1 MTVEVR
7 ELTEAEELKLAY
19 PVMNELRTHLVD
31 VDDYEATL
39 AEMRAGGYRLFA
51 AVEDDTYVALAGIA
65 IRTNFYYG
73 RFLYVYDLVTSE
85 KARSKGHGKLLLDHL
100 EELARADGC
109 QTIALS
115 SGVQR
120 SDAHRF
126 YENKMGYDRVSY
138 VFKKAL

>member
-1 MTVEVR
+1 MAEVR
-7 ELTEAEELKLAY
+7 ELTTDDEFRAAF
-19 PVMNELRTHLVD
+19 PVMNELRTDIVSIET
-31 VDDYEATL
+31 YEETL

-51 AVEDDTYVALAGIA
+51 AVEDDSYVALAGIA

-73 RFLYVYDLVTSE
+73 RFLYVYDLITS
-85 KARSKGHGKLLLDHL
+85 ASVRSKGYGKLLLDHL

-120 SDAHRF
+120 KDAHRF
-126 YENKMGYDRVSY
+126 YEDKMGYERPSY